1 MEHNILGKE
10 KVNNPL
16 FKVFITLAL
25 IVISFGSFAQAAE
38 KFKISYS
45 SPVMVPIGEKIQQ
58 IYKNIGVDTELVL
71 IPNLR
76 VLQMLKDG
84 DLDADIG
91 RP

>member
-1 MEHNILGKE
+1 
-10 KVNNPL
+10 
-16 FKVFITLAL
+16 
-25 IVISFGSFAQAAE
+25 
-38 KFKISYS
+38 
-45 SPVMVPIGEKIQQ
+45 MVPIGEKIQQ